1 MKKPMTP
8 SANNTPD
15 PSELELINAYTRN
28 PLEAENVYCFS
39 LTLCDNEVDRD
50 FERFSVDALKALMPL
65 FEGKTGISD
74 HSMSSHNQKARIY
87 KTWLEQDNSRKTHT
101 GESYTALRA
110 KAYMLITDEN
120 KEMIEQI
127 EGGIKKEVSVG
138 CSMGSLTCSICG
150 KDMKTHECKHIRG
163 KYYGKKLC
171 HGILSDAKDA
181 YEWSFVAVPAQKN
194 AGVTKSFCGT
204 TDKKS
209 AYPSLSENKSD
220 EALFSAGYVRELEKK
235 AEDADFYKAF
245 LTAEIRKY
253 ALIAMNRVDI
263 EAFTKHCEAMDISA
277 LKALAESLKAQA
289 SEVIPVTLQ
298 LKSVNKCKTASN
310 NNSFKI

>member
-1 MKKPMTP
+1 MTP

-15 PSELELINAYTRN
+15 PSELELINTYARN

-50 FERFSVDALKALMPL
+50 FERFSVDALKALIPL

-87 KTWLEQDNSRKTHT
+87 KTWLEQDNSRKTLT

-120 KEMIEQI
+120 REMIEQI

-150 KDMKTHECKHIRG
+150 KDMKAHECKHIKG

-171 HGILSDAKDA
+171 HGILSDARDA

-209 AYPSLSENKSD
+209 AYPSLSQVKGD
-220 EALFSAGYVRELEKK
+220 EALFSQEYVRALERK
-235 AEDADFYKAF
+235 AEEADLYKAF
-245 LTAEIRKY
+245 LTAEIKKY
-253 ALIAMNRVDI
+253 ALISMNKVNLD
-263 EAFTKHCEAMDISA
+263 AFTKSCEALEIGE

-289 SEVIPVTLQ
+289 GEIIPVALQ
-298 LKSVNKCKTASN
+298 LKSVSKSKITNN

>member
-1 MKKPMTP
+1 MTP

-15 PSELELINAYTRN
+15 PSELELINAYARN

-74 HSMSSHNQKARIY
+74 HSMSAHNQKARIY
-87 KTWLEQDNSRKTHT
+87 KTWLEQDNSRKTLN
-101 GESYTALRA
+101 GESYTALKA
-110 KAYMLITDEN
+110 KAYMLITDET

-150 KDMKTHECKHIRG
+150 KDMKTHECKHIKG

-171 HGILSDAKDA
+171 HGILSDARDA

-194 AGVTKSFCGT
+194 AGVTKAFCGT

-209 AYPSLSENKSD
+209 AYPTASEGKSD
-220 EALFSAGYVRELEKK
+220 EALFSTKYVRDLERK
-235 AEDADFYKAF
+235 AEEADFYKGF
-245 LTAEIRKY
+245 LTDEIKKY
-253 ALIAMNRVDI
+253 ALIAMNKVNID
-263 EAFTKHCEAMDISA
+263 AFIKSCEAMEISQ

-289 SEVIPVTLQ
+289 AEIIPVALQ
-298 LKSVNKCKTASN
+298 LKSIQKSKTVTN

>member
-1 MKKPMTP
+1 MTP

-15 PSELELINAYTRN
+15 PSELELINAYARN

-74 HSMSSHNQKARIY
+74 HSMSAQNQKARIY
-87 KTWLEQDNSRKTHT
+87 KTWLEQDKSRKTLN
-101 GESYTALRA
+101 GEGYTALKA

-150 KDMKTHECKHIRG
+150 KDMKTHECKHIKGR
-163 KYYGKKLC
+163 YYGKKLC

-209 AYPSLSENKSD
+209 AYPTLSEAKGD
-220 EALFSAGYVRELEKK
+220 EALFSAKYVRELEKK
-235 AEDADFYKAF
+235 AEDAELYKSF
-245 LTAEIRKY
+245 LKAEIKKY
-253 ALIAMNRVDI
+253 ALISMNRVNID
-263 EAFTKHCEAMDISA
+263 AFTKGCEAMETEE
-277 LKALAESLKAQA
+277 LKALAEGLRAQA
-289 SEVIPVTLQ
+289 SEIIPTSLQ
-298 LKSVNKCKTASN
+298 LKSVSKSKTVNN

>member
-1 MKKPMTP
+1 MTP

-15 PSELELINAYTRN
+15 PAELGLINSYARN

-50 FERFSVDALKALMPL
+50 FERFSTDALKALIPL

-74 HSMSSHNQKARIY
+74 HSMSSQNQKARIY
-87 KTWLEQDNSRKTHT
+87 KTWLEQDSSRKTLA

-120 KEMIEQI
+120 REMIEQI

-150 KDMKTHECKHIRG
+150 KDMKAHECKHIKG

-194 AGVTKSFCGT
+194 AGVTKSFCAVA
-204 TDKKS
+204 DKKS
-209 AYPSLSENKSD
+209 ACLTESSTDKSV
-220 EALFSAGYVRELEKK
+220 FSASYVKALEKK
-235 AEDADFYKAF
+235 AQDADLYKEF
-245 LTAEIRKY
+245 LTEEIRKY
-253 ALIAMNRVDI
+253 ALITMNKVDI
-263 EAFTKHCEAMDISA
+263 DAFTKHCEAMDTAS

-289 SEVIPVTLQ
+289 AEIIPVTLQ
-298 LKSVNKCKTASN
+298 LKSVSKTKTVSN

>member
-1 MKKPMTP
+1 MTP

-15 PSELELINAYTRN
+15 ASELELINAYARN

-50 FERFSVDALKALMPL
+50 FERFSIDALKALMPL

-74 HSMSSHNQKARIY
+74 HSMSSQNQKARIY
-87 KTWLEQDNSRKTHT
+87 KTWLEQDNSRKTLN
-101 GESYTALRA
+101 GESYTALKA

-150 KDMKTHECKHIRG
+150 KDMKAHECKHIKG
-163 KYYGKKLC
+163 KHYGKKLC
-171 HGILSDAKDA
+171 YGILSDAKDA

-194 AGVTKSFCGT
+194 AGVTKAFCGT
-204 TDKKS
+204 TDKTA
-209 AYPSLSENKSD
+209 AYPSPSEGKSD
-220 EALFSAGYVRELEKK
+220 EALFSAKYVRDLERK
-235 AEDADFYKAF
+235 AEAADLYKAY

-263 EAFTKHCEAMDISA
+263 DTFTKHCEAMDIDA
-277 LKALAESLKAQA
+277 LKALSESLKTQA
-289 SEVIPVTLQ
+289 AEIIPVNLQ
-298 LKSVNKCKTASN
+298 LKSVSRTKAPAN